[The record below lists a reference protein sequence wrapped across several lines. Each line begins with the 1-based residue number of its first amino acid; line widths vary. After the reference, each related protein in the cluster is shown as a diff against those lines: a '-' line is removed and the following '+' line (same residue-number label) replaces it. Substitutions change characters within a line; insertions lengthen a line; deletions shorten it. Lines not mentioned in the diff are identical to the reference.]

1 MTILVSGWHICTA
14 CQKDSF
20 YMCYTCPYSVCK
32 KCVRNSEYVVVREN
46 KGFCGICMKT
56 ITLIENAAAEANTE
70 KVQVDFDDQGSWEYL
85 FKIYWVS
92 LKEKLS
98 LSLVDLTKAR
108 NPWKSSTSKRKIT
121 SRLDDGS
128 SPRAYES
135 DELLDFVRFMKNG
148 DVSVLSRC
156 DVQTLVLE
164 YAFMRLFG
172 KERVDRL
179 EMLKLIDSHFLDQ
192 ERSPVRYTSAGGV
205 TETMSFQ
212 VDDRLN
218 MSEQHQEGE
227 SQQLSTID
235 DLDLNLIWLY
245 GDPDGKIH
253 GPFSLMN
260 LRQWN
265 ASGYFPPELRIW
277 RLGEQQRGCG
287 ENESRKSF
295 AWTEPD
301 KLSLSLATFPG
312 NSNTNYRKDGMLV
325 KQRQM
330 KRTLAIKNDVGLTG
344 AAEKQV
350 TATVQSCGKNWNA
363 ATPSSASNVRDSN
376 SGLVSFTD
384 NQEIDFLDLFS
395 PTLKIN
401 FASDTM
407 DWKPIVTV
415 PDECDES
422 MSDLLAE
429 VEVMEFQKSL
439 SSPTSTFRGSGEL
452 LNTPSTIVI

>member
-1 MTILVSGWHICTA
+1 
-14 CQKDSF
+14 
-20 YMCYTCPYSVCK
+20 
-32 KCVRNSEYVVVREN
+32 
-46 KGFCGICMKT
+46 
-56 ITLIENAAAEANTE
+56 
-70 KVQVDFDDQGSWEYL
+70 
-85 FKIYWVS
+85 
-92 LKEKLS
+92 
-98 LSLVDLTKAR
+98 
-108 NPWKSSTSKRKIT
+108 
-121 SRLDDGS
+121 
-128 SPRAYES
+128 
-135 DELLDFVRFMKNG
+135 
-148 DVSVLSRC
+148 
-156 DVQTLVLE
+156 
-164 YAFMRLFG
+164 
-172 KERVDRL
+172 
-179 EMLKLIDSHFLDQ
+179 
-192 ERSPVRYTSAGGV
+192 
-205 TETMSFQ
+205 
-212 VDDRLN
+212 
-218 MSEQHQEGE
+218 
-227 SQQLSTID
+227 
-235 DLDLNLIWLY
+235 
-245 GDPDGKIH
+245 
-253 GPFSLMN
+253 
-260 LRQWN
+260 
-265 ASGYFPPELRIW
+265 
-277 RLGEQQRGCG
+277 
-287 ENESRKSF
+287 
-295 AWTEPD
+295 
-301 KLSLSLATFPG
+301 
-312 NSNTNYRKDGMLV
+312 MLV